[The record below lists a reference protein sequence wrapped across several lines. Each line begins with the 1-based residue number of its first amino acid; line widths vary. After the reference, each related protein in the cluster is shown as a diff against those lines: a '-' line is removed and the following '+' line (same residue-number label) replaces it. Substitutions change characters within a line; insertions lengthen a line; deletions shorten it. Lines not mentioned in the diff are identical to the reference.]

1 MANKVHIPQADIK
14 IALKKYG
21 SLTLLKVSD
30 LMEIFHCSRA
40 TAQKLKLL
48 VPAES
53 VRGCYMDTIAA
64 FSALQLDVDQM
75 RRQVKYLSV

>member
-1 MANKVHIPQADIK
+1 MAKTRIPQADIK

-48 VPAES
+48 VPPDS
-53 VRGCYMDTIAA
+53 VCGCYMDTIAA
-64 FSALQLDVDQM
+64 YQALQLDVELM
-75 RRQVKYLSV
+75 ARQAKYLKA